1 MTSTIQPAFLSGAA
15 PGMSTATSRT
25 MGNQRSQPLPH
36 LLVITGLAGAGHS
49 TALRLLEDIGYEAVD
64 NLPLSLLGGLAAGA
78 PDRPIA
84 IGIDSRTRGFS
95 PAALIAE
102 LEALKAGGRDVRLIF
117 LLCSDSVLQRRF
129 TETRRRHPL
138 ATDRPVADGIRHE
151 RNLLAPLREIAD
163 LVIDTSELK
172 TGDLKRVLSS
182 HFAADRAPGLAIAVI
197 SFSYRQGLPRE
208 ADLVLD
214 ARFLRNPHYE
224 AELRDLTGRDP
235 EVVRFIEADPGFA
248 PFFTGLTGLLLPL
261 LPRFEQEG
269 KSYLTLAVGCTGG
282 KHRSVMVAERLA
294 DWLRAQGQAV
304 ELRHRDVARASG
316 DGA

>member
-1 MTSTIQPAFLSGAA
+1 MTSTVQPASAVPAATDASGI
-15 PGMSTATSRT
+15 STAA
-25 MGNQRSQPLPH
+25 QPQPD
-36 LLVITGLAGAGHS
+36 LLIITGLSGGGHT

-64 NLPLSLLGGLAAGA
+64 NLPLSLLGNVTSGAAHQ
-78 PDRPIA
+78 PIA

-95 PAALIAE
+95 PVALAE
-102 LEALKAGGRDVRLIF
+102 QLAHLRAGGRDVRLIF
-117 LLCSDSVLQRRF
+117 LVCSDEVLQRRF

-138 ATDRPVADGIRHE
+138 AVDRPVADGIRRE
-151 RNLLAPLREIAD
+151 RELLAPLHEMAD
-163 LVIDTSELK
+163 LVIDTSELRI
-172 TGDLKRVLSS
+172 GDLKRALTS
-182 HFAADRAPGLAIAVI
+182 HFAADRTASLAIAVI

-224 AELRDLTGRDP
+224 AGLRDLTGRDA
-235 EVVRFIEADPGFA
+235 EVVRFIEADSGFA
-248 PFFTGLTGLLLPL
+248 PFFAGLTGLLLPL

-294 DWLRAQGQAV
+294 AWLRAQGQSV
-304 ELRHRDVARASG
+304 ELRHRDLAGMPAE
-316 DGA
+316 DA